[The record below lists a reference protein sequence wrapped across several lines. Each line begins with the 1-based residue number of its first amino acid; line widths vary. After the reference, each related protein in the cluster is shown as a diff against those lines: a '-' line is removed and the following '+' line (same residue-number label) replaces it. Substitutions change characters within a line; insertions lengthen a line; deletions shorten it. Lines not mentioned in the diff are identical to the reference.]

1 MPLVALWLINTA
13 VGLVTALVAAR
24 ELRSSPRALVG
35 LKSFAAL
42 VAHACLVVMPA
53 SLYLL
58 VRHTDWM
65 LSYAVHGSRVPSA
78 LALVAT
84 LAQGAGMVGGFALG
98 ARWLREHRGGWA
110 SRVAGVLALVA
121 LVGAL
126 ILRERV
132 GAVGTT
138 VQFRGGFGLAP
149 FASSRALASVAL
161 VVVAQAAAYAH
172 MAWSLRAST
181 GDQRENV

>member
-42 VAHACLVVMPA
+42 AAHACLVVMPA

-84 LAQGAGMVGGFALG
+84 LAHGAGMVGGFALG
-98 ARWLREHRGGWA
+98 ARWLREHRGGWP
-110 SRVAGVLALVA
+110 SRAAGALALGA

-172 MAWSLRAST
+172 MAWSLRASA
-181 GDQRENV
+181 GGQRENV